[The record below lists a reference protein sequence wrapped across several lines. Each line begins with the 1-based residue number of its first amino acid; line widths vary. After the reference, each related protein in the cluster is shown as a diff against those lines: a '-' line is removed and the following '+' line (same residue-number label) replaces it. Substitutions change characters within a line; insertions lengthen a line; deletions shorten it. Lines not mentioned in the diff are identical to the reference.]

1 MSTGLLWVDR
11 HRPTSLAQLR
21 YNADVGERLR
31 RLCATGDIP
40 HLLLYGPSGAGKRT
54 LAACALRELYGSSA
68 EKRKV
73 THRVFKV
80 GQPPRDVEL
89 TTVSSAHHIEV
100 NPSDAGVNDRLVVQE
115 LIKEIAST
123 APIDVGR
130 PTPKAASDVSKH
142 ASKTTSAA
150 NSTSHASFKLII
162 LHEVDQM
169 SRLAQQALRRTMEKY
184 AKTCRLILI
193 AESSTK
199 VLEPLRSRCLGIRV
213 PLPSSLELSE
223 VLSAIGDREGLD
235 LPARILDRIVSQ
247 PDINTRRAIL
257 QLEAVRICAG
267 SLQIRPD
274 APVERSDWEN
284 VCHEIAFKLTQRQNV
299 DQLVEVRKL
308 LQALLAHAVP
318 EDVILRR
325 VVQEILLIADD
336 EIAAKVCNAAAI
348 FDARLTKGSKAI
360 FHLEAFAA
368 RFMQIYS
375 EYLKGVVMVD

>member
-1 MSTGLLWVDR
+1 MTAGLLWVDR
-11 HRPTSLAQLR
+11 HRPTSLAQLK

-54 LAACALRELYGSSA
+54 LAACALRELYGASA
-68 EKRKV
+68 DKRKV

-89 TTVSSAHHIEV
+89 TSVSSAHHIEV
-100 NPSDAGVNDRLVVQE
+100 NPSDVGMSDRLVVQE

-123 APIDVGR
+123 APIDVSR
-130 PTPKAASDVSKH
+130 PNPPVTDAPAAKAA
-142 ASKTTSAA
+142 T
-150 NSTSHASFKLII
+150 NSSGGGHASFKVIV

-169 SRLAQQALRRTMEKY
+169 TRLAQQALRRTMEKY

-213 PLPSSLELSE
+213 PLPSNAEFAEL
-223 VLSAIGDREGLD
+223 LRGIGNREGLD
-235 LPARILDRIVSQ
+235 LPDRVVDRIVSR
-247 PDINTRRAIL
+247 PDINTRRGIL

-267 SLQIRPD
+267 SLRIQPD
-274 APVERSDWEN
+274 VSVERSDWEN
-284 VCHEIAFKLTQRQNV
+284 ICNEIAFKLTQRQTV

-318 EDVILRR
+318 EDVVLRSI
-325 VVQEILLIADD
+325 VQEILLIADD
-336 EIAAKVCNAAAI
+336 EIAPKICNAAAV

-375 EYLKGVVMVD
+375 EYLKGVMTVD

>member
-11 HRPTSLAQLR
+11 HRPTSLSQLR
-21 YNADVGERLR
+21 YNVDVGERLR
-31 RLCATGDIP
+31 RLCTTGDIP

-68 EKRKV
+68 DKRKV

-130 PTPKAASDVSKH
+130 PNPKAAADSAKHLSKI
-142 ASKTTSAA
+142 TSAS
-150 NSTSHASFKLII
+150 NSTPHASFKLII

-223 VLSAIGDREGLD
+223 VLGAIGDREGLD
-235 LPARILDRIVSQ
+235 LPAPILDRIVSQ

-257 QLEAVRICAG
+257 QLEALRICAG

-274 APVERSDWEN
+274 TPVERSDWEN
-284 VCHEIAFKLTQRQNV
+284 VCHEIAFKLMQRQNV

-318 EDVILRR
+318 EDVVLRR
-325 VVQEILLIADD
+325 IVQEILLAADD

-375 EYLKGVVMVD
+375 EYLHGVVMVD